1 MRGSVPLE
9 KKQLTLKTASIT
21 FVMNIAATFF
31 FFFFKTLSLS
41 PSSSLSGFLMPGF

>member
-9 KKQLTLKTASIT
+9 KNQLTLKTASIT

-31 FFFFKTLSLS
+31 FFLRPFLYHLPVLSLA
-41 PSSSLSGFLMPGF
+41 F